1 MVRKAAVPTKVFLA
15 QMSAG
20 FPLAYALFVAAGIVF
35 ILFNIAS
42 LLASTEPIYASWLEV
57 SQPFT
62 DDVARFVSA
71 VDTATAFLQQHRD
84 FLAER
89 GRLYWIPSIRNVL
102 SIDFALILLLPLCF
116 AMLLCVDLL
125 RDPERALDNINK
137 LDAASKEGGYSPGN
151 VLARLVLFLSIFF
164 LPIYFGLAVQPSLIS
179 FGRSMN
185 YYFVVLGVD
194 GFALL
199 QAIYYVTAL
208 AVLKLGVRREH

>member
-35 ILFNIAS
+35 ILFNLAS

-62 DDVARFVSA
+62 DDVARFVPA

-84 FLAER
+84 FLEER

-125 RDPERALDNINK
+125 R
-137 LDAASKEGGYSPGN
+137 
-151 VLARLVLFLSIFF
+151 V
-164 LPIYFGLAVQPSLIS
+164 PS
-179 FGRSMN
+179 GRC
-185 YYFVVLGVD
+185 
-194 GFALL
+194 
-199 QAIYYVTAL
+199 TT
-208 AVLKLGVRREH
+208 